1 MKIILIVLA
10 AAIVTAV
17 LMCSSGCAQIGPCVG
32 YERLGCEMYRY
43 WIDADE
49 DGEVDRYDS
58 YMWTG
63 KRMHL
68 YQRTYVNPPACEHYR

>member
-1 MKIILIVLA
+1 MKWLLTICAV
-10 AAIVTAV
+10 VTAAYV
-17 LMCSSGCAQIGPCVG
+17 LLNVGCARIGPCVG
-32 YERLGCEMYRY
+32 YERLGCEMYRH

-49 DGEVDRYDS
+49 DGVVDRYDS

-68 YQRTYVNPPACEHYR
+68 YERTYVNPPACEHIK

>member
-1 MKIILIVLA
+1 VKIALIIAA
-10 AAIVTAV
+10 AAIVLSLFV
-17 LMCSSGCAQIGPCVG
+17 CQSCARIGPCVG
-32 YERLGCEMYRY
+32 YERLVCEMYRY

-49 DGEVDRYDS
+49 NGVVDRYDS

-68 YQRTYVNPPACEHYR
+68 YQRTYVNPPACGHHR